1 MVKRSRKQKQS
12 RRSRKQ
18 SRRSRKQS
26 RRNLRSR
33 RNQRGGYAPT
43 DAPYEAL
50 DGAAARAA
58 AQVSSL
64 DGFISELPS
73 VIPRQG
79 GGRYRR
85 ANGNSPT
92 PVWAGPPPPPPSM
105 IGGNA
110 PFNAPYKLGGER
122 RKNRRSRKQRKQR
135 GGQADFN
142 APYSFGYSLP
152 GVNPQFGNEGSV
164 NSLYSQ
170 SRGAQGY

>member
-12 RRSRKQ
+12 RRSRK
-18 SRRSRKQS
+18 SRRSHKS
-26 RRNLRSR
+26 HRNL
-33 RNQRGGYAPT
+33 RNQRGGYAPI

-50 DGAAARAA
+50 DGAARAA

-85 ANGNSPT
+85 INGNVYNSPDPT
-92 PVWAGPPPPPPSM
+92 WAGPPPPPSM

-110 PFNAPYKLGGER
+110 PFNAPYKLGGGR

-152 GVNPQFGNEGSV
+152 GVNPQFANEGAV